1 MAIYHLHAKVMSRGK
16 GQSAVAASAYRRGA
30 RMHAEHTAETWD
42 YGYKGD
48 VRHSEMTMPED
59 APAWAQALLERHA
72 REPVAASEALWNRVE
87 LFEKRKDAQLAR
99 EIEIS
104 LPAELSL
111 EENIELTREFVTG
124 QLASRG
130 LAADWSIHAGKD
142 RNIHA
147 HILLTMRP
155 LTGDGFGDRQE
166 PRRNPETGEALR
178 GKDGR
183 IRYAAPWGGRADIL
197 DLRQQWADYANLRL
211 FRTGH
216 DARIDHRT
224 HEARGIE
231 VTPTVHKG
239 PSVQGM
245 RGRGKAAE
253 RLDEFE
259 QARAQG
265 AREVAERPE
274 RVLELITHRQAVFT
288 RRDIAREINRYVDEG
303 EAFQATLVRVM
314 ASPELK
320 QIAAEQGRVPARYS
334 TRAMIQAE
342 RDMMAEAERLARART
357 HGVSAAHV
365 EAALKADPDL
375 SAEQKAAVRHV
386 TGRERIAAVA
396 GAAGAGKSRMLK
408 TAKAAWEGQGFRVRG
423 AALAGKAA
431 DGLQKDAG
439 ITSRTIASLEW
450 AWAQGRERLGPR
462 DVLVIDEAGM
472 TGSRQLGRVL
482 AEARKSGAKVVLV
495 GDARQLQP
503 IEAGAP
509 FRAIVERIGVA
520 AIETIIRQR
529 EEWARKASMDLAQ
542 GRVQTGLA
550 AYQERGHVRFEAS
563 REDAKRAIARDWM
576 AQRKDGKAAIVL
588 AHTRADARG
597 LNAAIRKGRAEAG
610 ELGKAAAFET
620 DQGKREFA
628 AGDRIVF
635 LKNDRELGVK
645 NGTLGAVETAEE
657 HRLTVILDGETKESR
672 KRITVEAHAYAG
684 VDHGYAVTIHK
695 AQGAT
700 VDRAFVLASG
710 GMDRHLTYVAMTRHR
725 EQATLYAGRDDF
737 ETPKEMAWRVSRRRT
752 NETTLDFAERRGID
766 TVRDW
771 IANGR
776 ALLRRAQARF
786 EQAAA
791 RIGERLGLGRSLRE
805 ELRERQQGQQAPA
818 PAEKP
823 QERPEKMPER
833 QSPAG
838 IAAAPAGAGAAP
850 GDMPP
855 AARWKA
861 AIEAETKAVQAKAL
875 RIAANA
881 ERRRMTLAKQLDE
894 IERAAPIR
902 PSGLSALFPGAEAR
916 YEGQM
921 AKWTK
926 ERNRLVQALSRTRE
940 REVTVREFTAESVAG
955 YRSRGERLAERRAEQ
970 RHPELA
976 QTIQAGQER
985 LRQEQTA
992 SIRRKLEKQRER
1004 ERGGRGR

>member
-1 MAIYHLHAKVMSRGK
+1 
-16 GQSAVAASAYRRGA
+16 
-30 RMHAEHTAETWD
+30 
-42 YGYKGD
+42 
-48 VRHSEMTMPED
+48 
-59 APAWAQALLERHA
+59 
-72 REPVAASEALWNRVE
+72 
-87 LFEKRKDAQLAR
+87 
-99 EIEIS
+99 
-104 LPAELSL
+104 
-111 EENIELTREFVTG
+111 
-124 QLASRG
+124 
-130 LAADWSIHAGKD
+130 
-142 RNIHA
+142 
-147 HILLTMRP
+147 
-155 LTGDGFGDRQE
+155 
-166 PRRNPETGEALR
+166 
-178 GKDGR
+178 
-183 IRYAAPWGGRADIL
+183 
-197 DLRQQWADYANLRL
+197 
-211 FRTGH
+211 
-216 DARIDHRT
+216 
-224 HEARGIE
+224 
-231 VTPTVHKG
+231 
-239 PSVQGM
+239 
-245 RGRGKAAE
+245 
-253 RLDEFE
+253 
-259 QARAQG
+259 
-265 AREVAERPE
+265 
-274 RVLELITHRQAVFT
+274 
-288 RRDIAREINRYVDEG
+288 
-303 EAFQATLVRVM
+303 
-314 ASPELK
+314 
-320 QIAAEQGRVPARYS
+320 
-334 TRAMIQAE
+334 
-342 RDMMAEAERLARART
+342 
-357 HGVSAAHV
+357 
-365 EAALKADPDL
+365 
-375 SAEQKAAVRHV
+375 
-386 TGRERIAAVA
+386 
-396 GAAGAGKSRMLK
+396 
-408 TAKAAWEGQGFRVRG
+408 
-423 AALAGKAA
+423 
-431 DGLQKDAG
+431 
-439 ITSRTIASLEW
+439 
-450 AWAQGRERLGPR
+450 
-462 DVLVIDEAGM
+462 
-472 TGSRQLGRVL
+472 
-482 AEARKSGAKVVLV
+482 
-495 GDARQLQP
+495 
-503 IEAGAP
+503 
-509 FRAIVERIGVA
+509 
-520 AIETIIRQR
+520 
-529 EEWARKASMDLAQ
+529 MDLAQ